1 MFDCLDGYTITTMPQ
16 HFVSGLLGSK
26 QMKKSYILETQDT
39 LQHYEFATVQ
49 QALDF
54 ARELLK
60 GNRPFIMFTSKENTT
75 PITWQHNAPINA
87 EFLGAARAVNN
98 QDY

>member
-1 MFDCLDGYTITTMPQ
+1 MR
-16 HFVSGLLGSK
+16 K
-26 QMKKSYILETQDT
+26 QYILETQDT

-54 ARELLK
+54 ARDLLK
-60 GNRPFIMFTSKENTT
+60 VNRPFIMFTTKENTH
-75 PITWQHNAPINA
+75 PVSWQHNAPINV
-87 EFLGAARAVNN
+87 EFSGAQRPVNG